1 MQYII
6 TAHDYK
12 DDEAINRRLAVRDAH
27 FVGIKTLIEKG
38 HFLSG
43 GAMLD
48 ETGKMIGSSVH
59 VEFSTRQELDNWLSD
74 DPYVVNKVWESID
87 IKEARLVPVEQ
98 YKTF

>member
-6 TAHDYK
+6 TAYDYT
-12 DDEAINRRLAVRDAH
+12 DEDAIRRRLAVREQH
-27 FVGIKTLIEKG
+27 FDRITALIQTG
-38 HFLSG
+38 NFLSG

-59 VEFSTRQELDNWLSD
+59 VEFSTREELDNWLNN
-74 DPYVVNKVWESID
+74 DPYVTNNVWENID

-98 YKTF
+98 YKNS